1 MGDDQHLSIGQAS
14 TQHILDCSI
23 RGVVEVGCA
32 FIHDEKAGI
41 AELEET
47 PSKSKKL
54 PLSLTCWT
62 SLVMYHLNCKIH
74 LLKFFPPTAT
84 FSSKLLMTTRSP
96 SSSPSSAFFRLFFR
110 TLLTREALGSLVV
123 EVLKVVR
130 SVLD

>member
-1 MGDDQHLSIGQAS
+1 MGDDQHLSIRQAS
-14 TQHILDCSI
+14 TQHILDCRI

-47 PSKSKKL
+47 PGKSKKL
-54 PLSLTCWT
+54 SLSLTCWT

-96 SSSPSSAFFRLFFR
+96 SSSPSSAFFRLFFK
-110 TLLTREALGSLVV
+110 TFLTREALGSLVV
-123 EVLKVVR
+123 QVLKAVR

>member
-1 MGDDQHLSIGQAS
+1 MRDDQHLSISQTC
-14 TQHILDCSI
+14 TQHILDCGI

-32 FIHDEKAGI
+32 FIHNEKAGI

-54 PLSLTCWT
+54 PLSLTCWNI
-62 SLVMYHLNCKIH
+62 LVIYHLNCKIH

-96 SSSPSSAFFRLFFR
+96 SSSPSSAFFKLFFR
-110 TLLTREALGSLVV
+110 TLLTRGALGSLVV
-123 EVLKVVR
+123 EELKALR